1 MLILQESSM
10 ISVTAKLST
19 AIGKETST
27 DKKAA
32 IRQLFTNYK
41 LQSKIV
47 GDFILINDSTI
58 EIRFIDKLSAE
69 AFVTEAMALYES
81 YADSIEIL
89 NIELL

>member
-1 MLILQESSM
+1 M

-41 LQSKIV
+41 LQGKIV
-47 GDFILINDSTI
+47 GDFILINDKTI
-58 EIRFIDKLSAE
+58 EIRFIDTASGE
-69 AFVTEAMALYES
+69 AFVSAATAIYES
-81 YADSIEIL
+81 YQDTLEIL
-89 NIELL
+89 NIELLP